1 MSDSPLALDP
11 TIHAPIRLAVMTAL
25 SGVEGADFTYL
36 LGITG
41 ATDGNLA
48 THLRRL
54 EEAGYVNIRKSFR
67 RRRPHTRY
75 RLTPK
80 GRDAFAAIWNA
91 SEPCCRGMFPS
102 RNKPKSG
109 DRNSDDE
116 LPVRRPPVIPRSL
129 LCP

>member
-11 TIHAPIRLAVMTAL
+11 NIHAPVRLAVMTAL
-25 SGVEGADFTYL
+25 SGGESADFTYL

-41 ATDGNLA
+41 TTDGNLA

-54 EEAGYVNIRKSFR
+54 EEAGYITMRKSFR

-75 RLTPK
+75 RLTP
-80 GRDAFAAIWNA
+80 GGVMLLPAIWNV

-102 RNKPKSG
+102 RNSPKTAATGYGSVPIG
-109 DRNSDDE
+109 DAD
-116 LPVRRPPVIPRSL
+116 
-129 LCP
+129 